1 MTPEHPHWWDTHSDQ
16 PYRLATNQK
25 RRATFS
31 HLVEY
36 GKTALTAFAILPFA
50 LSRLFRPAAMV
61 PSPQP
66 DDFVGLGISSDRGT
80 PNMVVELVEELGA
93 KRLLLRVP
101 TWHADQ
107 LEPYLDFAQKFSNQ
121 KILINILQSRINATN
136 PDAWSRAVEQI
147 IKAFWPLT
155 HEFQLGNAVNR
166 SKWGCR
172 HTGDY
177 LMLLDATIRLPE
189 QFPGIV
195 LAGSSVIDFE
205 PLATL
210 RTLANLHRYQL
221 DVCSAL
227 LYVNRRGSPF
237 TRQYGVFDLERKICI
252 AAALASLSNRCG
264 KRLWITET
272 NWPLLDTKP
281 FTPNSG
287 NSRSTVNENTQAR
300 YLTDYYQTAW
310 RTGMVERVYWWQLNQ
325 AGYGLVDHRP
335 NIPRKMPSFYAF
347 KKLLS
352 ANGLSS

>member
-1 MTPEHPHWWDTHSDQ
+1 M
-16 PYRLATNQK
+16 
-25 RRATFS
+25 
-31 HLVEY
+31 EY
-36 GKTALTAFAILPFA
+36 GKTALTALAILPFA
-50 LSRLFRPAAMV
+50 LSHLFRTATTIPR
-61 PSPQP
+61 PQP
-66 DDFVGLGISSDRGT
+66 ADFVGLGISSDRGS
-80 PNMVVELVEELGA
+80 PNTVVELVEELGVR
-93 KRLLLRVP
+93 RLLLRVP

-121 KILINILQSRINATN
+121 KILVNILQSRDNATD
-136 PDAWSRAVEQI
+136 PDAWSRALEQI
-147 IKAFWPLT
+147 ICAFWPLT
-155 HEFQLGNAVNR
+155 CEFQLGNAVNR

-177 LMLLDATIRLPE
+177 LMLLDATTHLRE
-189 QFPGIV
+189 QFHGIV
-195 LAGSSVIDFE
+195 LSGSSVIDFE

-210 RTLANLHRYQL
+210 RTLTNFHRYQL
-221 DVCSAL
+221 DACSAL

-237 TRQYGVFDLERKICI
+237 TRQYGVFDLERKIRT
-252 AAALASLSNRCG
+252 AATLASLSNRCG

-287 NSRSTVNENTQAR
+287 NPRSTVNENTQAK
-300 YLTDYYQTAW
+300 YLTDYYKTAW

-352 ANGLSS
+352 PNGLGN